1 MIDVN
6 CRAPHRC
13 TLGRK
18 THRFSSLPCTS
29 GANTG
34 IRRTS
39 TPLPL
44 VDTDPPPFSAS
55 QARRTPCHSPATL
68 RSRKGPASA
77 QRSPR
82 PGVAHT
88 GTRWVTRPTPPTRW
102 PPPSPDTRP
111 RSYSSSRSPPRP
123 ARAVPSRTACSQEK
137 KSYPKNTVSN
147 CAMVEKDSPS
157 QPEGWRRRWWWWGG
171 EGSEGRGTSPG
182 NPPTTTRPIILPPG
196 RRIAAPAQHA
206 RRGELPIRILRLLK
220 KIFQGCSKT
229 TFFVFFFSS
238 AKRFKFRDVE
248 ISRSKIF
255 RLEKLKR
262 ANRREASARTRTTTR
277 RERERYDGMGRSET
291 KQRGAQRNSSGAA
304 EKGSSSPPAVVVA
317 RVVQS
322 LGRQVSQHLRD
333 AQSISGRML

>member
-29 GANTG
+29 GANIG

-220 KIFQGCSKT
+220 MMIFSGEGAVAKQR
-229 TFFVFFFSS
+229 FFFS
-238 AKRFKFRDVE
+238 K
-248 ISRSKIF
+248 SKIF
-255 RLEKLKR
+255 RRQKQTDAKR
-262 ANRREASARTRTTTR
+262 ARAHQDDDETRE